1 MLKSLQSIQQLKY
14 GEKSVLQQQNW
25 LAFLYQTEQKNVNL
39 EQVDSLA
46 EIEDHPVLSYTER
59 TLQILNKLSLP
70 QDSKHILEE
79 VLKWCEVAKCG
90 SASMRKIWLDAG
102 YPLAIHNLASAQI
115 YATAQM
121 EKLISERNFVEE
133 ELIYT
138 LIQTHGLIGQ
148 YIRGE
153 ARYQQLQP
161 LAQLISLQIIP
172 DPIMR
177 ELLIALN
184 QCIIE
189 AVSPTLWKNVKEKVN
204 EVILWLITGTD
215 DHEVPF
221 QVRLKQL
228 RQHAILYGEDFEK
241 EIQRIPDFEK
251 AEERL
256 ALFFHKVD
264 LWYVESALSDF
275 TLEEF
280 IKIFLLLIRT
290 SPSLTLGHIT
300 FEPLMRDLHYDYK
313 GKKAVNLYKKR
324 IIEAYLNELS
334 VEELLYHEIP
344 ANQHVSLK
352 IDLYD
357 HVQFIGVTFCFS
369 NAGEKLIEFCQ
380 EAEKDPVYERAI
392 ILLYDFFGF
401 RKDAFDRLQ
410 NEKSY
415 LADMNHAQNFKK
427 KIVDYVVG
435 DTILDIGPGGGF
447 LLDLLSTRYPD
458 AKVIGIDIAANVI
471 AELERKKQ
479 REQKGWE
486 VLQGDALDLQQYVGE
501 GQVDTIIFSSILHEM
516 FSYIPYE
523 GKKFHPAVI
532 GQALQSAFLAL
543 RPNGRIIIR
552 DGIMTEPKNLVRN
565 IHFRNKADIAF
576 FNRYVHDFKGREIKY
591 KWLDEQTVSLPI
603 NDSMEFLYTFTWGE
617 ESYPHE
623 VQEQFGYFTPS
634 EYKDCIQQSL
644 GSEANIMIFEH
655 YLQEGY
661 EEHLLDRIS
670 LTDESQQP
678 VRLPDSTCFIII
690 EKGSL

>member
-1 MLKSLQSIQQLKY
+1 
-14 GEKSVLQQQNW
+14 
-25 LAFLYQTEQKNVNL
+25 
-39 EQVDSLA
+39 
-46 EIEDHPVLSYTER
+46 
-59 TLQILNKLSLP
+59 
-70 QDSKHILEE
+70 
-79 VLKWCEVAKCG
+79 
-90 SASMRKIWLDAG
+90 
-102 YPLAIHNLASAQI
+102 
-115 YATAQM
+115 
-121 EKLISERNFVEE
+121 
-133 ELIYT
+133 
-138 LIQTHGLIGQ
+138 
-148 YIRGE
+148 
-153 ARYQQLQP
+153 
-161 LAQLISLQIIP
+161 
-172 DPIMR
+172 MR

-204 EVILWLITGTD
+204 EVILLWLITGTD

-458 AKVIGIDIAANVI
+458 A
-471 AELERKKQ
+471 
-479 REQKGWE
+479 
-486 VLQGDALDLQQYVGE
+486 QGD
-501 GQVDTIIFSSILHEM
+501 
-516 FSYIPYE
+516 
-523 GKKFHPAVI
+523 
-532 GQALQSAFLAL
+532 
-543 RPNGRIIIR
+543 R
-552 DGIMTEPKNLVRN
+552 
-565 IHFRNKADIAF
+565 
-576 FNRYVHDFKGREIKY
+576 NRYCRECY
-591 KWLDEQTVSLPI
+591 CRECYS
-603 NDSMEFLYTFTWGE
+603 
-617 ESYPHE
+617 
-623 VQEQFGYFTPS
+623 
-634 EYKDCIQQSL
+634 
-644 GSEANIMIFEH
+644 
-655 YLQEGY
+655 
-661 EEHLLDRIS
+661 RIR
-670 LTDESQQP
+670 TKKA
-678 VRLPDSTCFIII
+678 T
-690 EKGSL
+690 